1 MDLPKNKCLC
11 LVFADSLSP
20 LHLSR
25 LLFFPALTQNNRP
38 PNLLYLTVVQRK
50 EIPAPLRSNIFHL
63 MSICLGID
71 KECISFEKSLWDAG
85 KQDIG
90 QKCWR
95 LSSFMAISWTSSLC
109 QPLYCRAGVQRETG
123 IMGCTLTC
131 SLENFP
137 GDAEDKNLPAN
148 AGDTGSIPD
157 LGGFHMPQS
166 N

>member
-63 MSICLGID
+63 MSVCLGID

-148 AGDTGSIPD
+148 AGDTGLTPGQGRI
-157 LGGFHMPQS
+157 HMLRG